1 MKIDVLLER
10 QLNLEGSGGS
20 RNRRFSRRFF
30 KEVKRAPLGG
40 TFGDFCDFWVPLG
53 VEKGSILDQKL
64 HLFGGLIFG
73 WMGHALF
80 GDFGRGRRH
89 GRAPLGSLTATW
101 DPPGSCPWV

>member
-1 MKIDVLLER
+1 M
-10 QLNLEGSGGS
+10 
-20 RNRRFSRRFF
+20 
-30 KEVKRAPLGG
+30 PLGG

-73 WMGHALF
+73 WISYQLF

-89 GRAPLGSLTATW
+89 GRVPGMHSMPLRNDMKIMHAGSAPLS
-101 DPPGSCPWV
+101 